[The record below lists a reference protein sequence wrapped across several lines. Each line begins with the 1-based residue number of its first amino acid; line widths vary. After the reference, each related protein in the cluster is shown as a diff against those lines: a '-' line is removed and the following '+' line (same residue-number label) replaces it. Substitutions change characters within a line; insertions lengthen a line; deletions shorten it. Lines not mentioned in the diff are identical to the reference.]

1 MKENDDPADEEMD
14 DSDTVGTCDHSA
26 MSIAISAPDN
36 TRPIKVMST
45 FPHDLLHILAEPTPV
60 RQLGRRHLGRA
71 DDAGR
76 VRAGLS
82 AFDGEHAAVAA
93 AAAPFAAAASTPAA
107 SSAAAARAAAATTAA
122 LVAGCHAVGAH

>member
-45 FPHDLLHILAEPTPV
+45 FPHDLGDGSVAKKSGK
-60 RQLGRRHLGRA
+60 QLGGSRPGM
-71 DDAGR
+71 
-76 VRAGLS
+76 
-82 AFDGEHAAVAA
+82 
-93 AAAPFAAAASTPAA
+93 FAAFNASEKQNGRR
-107 SSAAAARAAAATTAA
+107 SVLRAVTA
-122 LVAGCHAVGAH
+122 GFERFKEDFRIW